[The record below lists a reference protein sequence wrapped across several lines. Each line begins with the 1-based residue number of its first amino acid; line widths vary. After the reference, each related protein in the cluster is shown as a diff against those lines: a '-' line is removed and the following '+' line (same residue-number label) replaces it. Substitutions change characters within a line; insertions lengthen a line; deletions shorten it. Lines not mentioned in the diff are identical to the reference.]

1 MKCILKPLVYLKN
14 KKGKKM
20 KEQTA
25 QSKLINREELNGVGD
40 LRVKA
45 IKAAQLAEQSIKE
58 ARIAELEYR
67 NAVQQLYLSN
77 DIPIKA
83 KINWESGEVLYPD
96 VEKIPEIK
104 TTNITKEETSVE
116 VVEPVIKNKKSTKK
130 EIK

>member
-1 MKCILKPLVYLKN
+1 ME
-14 KKGKKM
+14 
-20 KEQTA
+20 EQIA
-25 QSKLINREELNGVGD
+25 KSKLINREELNGVGD

-45 IKAAQLAEQSIKE
+45 IKAAQIAEQSIKE

-96 VEKIPEIK
+96 VEKIPENK
-104 TTNITKEETSVE
+104 TTNITKEETSTE

-130 EIK
+130 ESK

>member
-1 MKCILKPLVYLKN
+1 ME
-14 KKGKKM
+14 
-20 KEQTA
+20 EQIA
-25 QSKLINREELNGVGD
+25 KSKLINREELNGVGD

-45 IKAAQLAEQSIKE
+45 IKAAQIAEQSIKE

-96 VEKIPEIK
+96 VEKIPETK
-104 TTNITKEETSVE
+104 TTNITKEETSIE

-130 EIK
+130 ESK